1 MSEQR
6 MKFGSFVDHIF
17 LAAISAAAIYAAHSI
32 NELNEKM
39 AVVVEHLG
47 YADKRADAQD
57 LRIERLEQRTN
68 RR

>member
-6 MKFGSFVDHIF
+6 MRFGSFVDHVF

-39 AVVVEHLG
+39 AVVIERLS
-47 YADKRADAQD
+47 YSDKRADAQD
-57 LRIERLEQRTN
+57 VRLERLERAI